1 VMDQIERS
9 SPVPFYH
16 QLADILRRDIGS
28 GRLARG
34 HRLATEFELMD
45 TYGVSRT
52 TVRQTIAL
60 LQKEGL
66 ISVHRGKG
74 TFVAPR
80 RIEPELSA
88 LTGFVEDMQ
97 ALGLS
102 ASARVLGLRN
112 EKASAHVAEALRVAA
127 GDVVTRLTRIRL
139 AEDVPVSFEYSFLP
153 LELGR
158 RVAEENLEISPIFT
172 LLEEKYGI
180 PLGEAS
186 YRIEAKG
193 ATRVVA
199 EALGLQRGAAVLA
212 IERTTCSLAGAPVD
226 FEQMFYRGDRIRYTM
241 RLKRRRSSI
250 ISPLGSPPER
260 GSPRTATIISPLGSP
275 PERGSPRTATL

>member
-1 VMDQIERS
+1 MAQIQRG

-16 QLADILRRDIGS
+16 QLADILRQDIAS
-28 GRLARG
+28 GRLARDQ
-34 HRLATEFELMD
+34 RLATEFELMD
-45 TYGVSRT
+45 TYNVSRT

-112 EKASAHVAEALRVAA
+112 EKASARVAEALRVAP

-180 PLGEAS
+180 PLGEAF
-186 YRIEAKG
+186 YRIEAIG
-193 ATRVVA
+193 ATRTVA
-199 EALGLQRGAAVLA
+199 EALELQRGAAVLA
-212 IERTTCSLAGAPVD
+212 IERTTHSAAGAPVD

-241 RLKRRRSSI
+241 RLKRRRATSA

-260 GSPRTATIISPLGSP
+260 GSPRTATAISPLGSP
-275 PERGSPRTATL
+275 PERRSPRTAT